1 MLDLLISQ
9 IMQGP
14 CENVRE
20 YLTRL
25 AQTAANKNIL
35 EQILLAVGINGLRP
49 DIRKIVMNKESANI
63 EELHAMTLTT
73 LSLRTS

>member
-1 MLDLLISQ
+1 MVDLSILQ

-14 CENVRE
+14 CENERE

-35 EQILLAVGINGLRP
+35 EQILLAVDESVFIISGCEIFIN
-49 DIRKIVMNKESANI
+49 
-63 EELHAMTLTT
+63 
-73 LSLRTS
+73 